1 MIANG
6 RRIEQRTALGT
17 EQGLEDFRQHLSQCG
32 FDPMPFDG
40 RDPAAFVATLWEMEL
55 RLERR
60 VEEKARGILNYPL
73 PIPYGIAETVKGFG
87 FYGAGSNA
95 AHNLPLPGNPRLD
108 EVSRNLFNEHTA
120 RLFVPQGDL
129 QAALELFAQPS
140 GTPAR
145 TRQSAGSAAPPAPV
159 IPQLKYRDDACSPM
173 AAVDRFFV
181 ELTEANPSLRP
192 RVGNPDELASNRLG
206 GVLKALK
213 HRVIE
218 PESEL
223 EAIDGAVI
231 TALNEEAVVSAC
243 LANQGGLNLVAS
255 YEAFCVK
262 MLGVVRQSIIF
273 SRQQKEIG
281 RPAGWLGWPLIATSH
296 TWENGKNQQSHQDT
310 TFCEALL
317 GEMNDMVRVL
327 SGGPNS
333 ALRASIYQARGELAC
348 MVMPKRDRPCYFN
361 RQQAE
366 QLARDGAIVVEEV
379 PGSEALL
386 LIATA
391 ATSWARCCAAKRL
404 KEA

>member
-1 MIANG
+1 MALPVMIANG

-60 VEEKARGILNYPL
+60 VEEKARGILNHPL

-120 RLFVPQGDL
+120 RLSCRRAIFRRPSSCSC
-129 QAALELFAQPS
+129 AAVR
-140 GTPAR
+140 TPAR
-145 TRQSAGSAAPPAPV
+145 TRQSAGSATPAAPV

-173 AAVDRFFV
+173 AAVDRFVV

-231 TALNEEAVVSAC
+231 TALNEEAVVSAWPT
-243 LANQGGLNLVAS
+243 
-255 YEAFCVK
+255 
-262 MLGVVRQSIIF
+262 R
-273 SRQQKEIG
+273 
-281 RPAGWLGWPLIATSH
+281 AG
-296 TWENGKNQQSHQDT
+296 
-310 TFCEALL
+310 
-317 GEMNDMVRVL
+317 
-327 SGGPNS
+327 
-333 ALRASIYQARGELAC
+333 
-348 MVMPKRDRPCYFN
+348 
-361 RQQAE
+361 
-366 QLARDGAIVVEEV
+366 
-379 PGSEALL
+379 
-386 LIATA
+386 
-391 ATSWARCCAAKRL
+391 
-404 KEA
+404 